1 MDETQDLLRRYNEF
15 REHLRKGTVPPYT
28 EDELIEL
35 FDIAGDN
42 MDSYAQNEIL
52 GIAVRDFPKS
62 DELLQRKGLLMRQ
75 LGVKALQ
82 DFLENNTDRDGVCW
96 NLLRLNASDKEGTDA
111 LPVLRSILASADE
124 MADED
129 IIRFCEAASEY
140 QCQEWLLD
148 NYKLLVDKAMYTD
161 TALYETASIAHE
173 ANRDEFAV
181 KLLEEVTSIDAFR
194 AENWLLL
201 AECYE
206 SLGNHEE
213 GLKALE
219 YARAINPDDPETD
232 YLEGCLLLGAG
243 RDYDRAL
250 RLLFNYLKVFPKS
263 SPAIHNIVSIYQIT
277 GQNSMAIEFMK
288 MKIAED
294 PSNPLMLQEL
304 CRVSISDATRYI
316 TENRGNGLMDFD
328 MFLSENLQYAF
339 FTGDFLSVIETFEQL
354 MSAENAGDEAI
365 RYYLWSLAYSNDY
378 RKIYDFT
385 VEHPLEDNS
394 DYESCVLVALAA
406 LKTGYYNDATQR
418 CSHFL
423 AMKPASLRYGLDF
436 RASVYG
442 LSTICNQIMRLARLS
457 DSDAIADFDPFLL
470 RADITDMD

>member
-15 REHLRKGTVPPYT
+15 KEHLRKGTVPPYT

-62 DELLQRKGLLMRQ
+62 DELLQRKGLVMRQ

-82 DFLENNTDRDGVCW
+82 DFLENYTDREGVCW
-96 NLLRLNASDKEGTDA
+96 DILRLNASDTENENA
-111 LPVLRSILASADE
+111 LPALRSILERYDE

-129 IIRFCEAASEY
+129 IIRFCEATSEY
-140 QCQEWLLD
+140 QCQDWLLD
-148 NYKLLVDKAMYTD
+148 NYKLLVEKAMYTD

-173 ANRDEFAV
+173 ASRDELAV

-206 SLGNHEE
+206 SLGNYDE

-219 YARAINPDDPETD
+219 YARAINPENLETD
-232 YLEGCLLLGAG
+232 YLEGCMLLGAG
-243 RDYDRAL
+243 RDYTRAL
-250 RLLFNYLKVFPKS
+250 RLLFNYLKAYPKS
-263 SPAIHNIVSIYQIT
+263 SPAIHNIVSIYQVT
-277 GQNSMAIEFMK
+277 GQNSMATEFIK

-294 PSNPLMLQEL
+294 PSNPLLLQEL

-316 TENRGNGLMDFD
+316 TENRGNGMMDFN

-339 FTGDFLSVIETFEQL
+339 FTGDFMSVIETFERL
-354 MSAENAGDEAI
+354 MCQEDASDETV
-365 RYYLWSLAYSNDY
+365 RYYLWSLAYINDY
-378 RKIYDFT
+378 RKIYDFSA
-385 VEHPLEDNS
+385 EHPIEDNS
-394 DYESCVLVALAA
+394 DYESSVLIALAA
-406 LKTGYYNDATQR
+406 LKTGYYRDASER
-418 CSHFL
+418 CARFISQ
-423 AMKPASLRYGLDF
+423 KPATMRFGLDF

-442 LSTICNQIMRLARLS
+442 LVTICNQIMRLARLA
-457 DSDAIADFDPFLL
+457 DTDAIDDFDPFQF
-470 RADITDMD
+470 RADIIDL